1 MRNFKIFSI
10 ILIILCTGF
19 TLYIPG
25 MLSISSDVD
34 QLVIDRYEQS
44 ATINITEYTNSNA
57 GYEVYVT
64 SLNDFR
70 IDGVPY
76 YFTYDGVEYKNPIGI
91 VMLTDSIYRTPSS
104 VTKEFTIYTTEIGRD
119 QLTFTIIGK

>member
-1 MRNFKIFSI
+1 MKKLSI
-10 ILIILCTGF
+10 ILIILCTSF

-34 QLVIDRYEQS
+34 QLVIDGYEQS

-64 SLNDFR
+64 SLNEFMLD
-70 IDGVPY
+70 DTPY
-76 YFTYDGVEYKNPIGI
+76 YFTYDGVEYKNPTGK
-91 VMLTDSIYRTPSS
+91 VMLTNSIYRTPSP
-104 VTKEFTIYTTEIGRD
+104 VTKEFTIYATGTGRD

>member
-1 MRNFKIFSI
+1 M
-10 ILIILCTGF
+10 
-19 TLYIPG
+19 
-25 MLSISSDVD
+25 
-34 QLVIDRYEQS
+34 IDRYEQS
-44 ATINITEYTNSNA
+44 ATINITEYTNSNT

-70 IDGVPY
+70 IDGVTY

-91 VMLTDSIYRTPSS
+91 VMLTNSIYRTPSPF
-104 VTKEFTIYTTEIGRD
+104 TKEFTIYTTEIGRD